1 MPKLTTTRHDFSQ
14 ERQGRMVADVLNDS
28 TLPCDDVLDFFIC
41 EGRQHPMRD
50 SETHHEPIPVAG
62 AVSENEAQPPI
73 DDLFSLEHPH
83 GTKRSRQAVGVVAH
97 LKMEHHGWKQTGKK
111 ASAWAFEHRWPH
123 LRDHAEGRN
132 HRLPSN

>member
-1 MPKLTTTRHDFSQ
+1 MPKLTTTRHDFPQ
-14 ERQGRMVADVLNDS
+14 ERQGRIVADVLNVS
-28 TLPCDDVLDFFIC
+28 MLPCDDALDFSIC
-41 EGRQHPMRD
+41 EGRQHSPLD
-50 SETHHEPIPVAG
+50 SETHPEAIPLAV
-62 AVSENEAQPPI
+62 AVSESEAQPPI

-83 GTKRSRQAVGVVAH
+83 GTKLSRQAVGVVARVS
-97 LKMEHHGWKQTGKK
+97 MENHGWKQTGKK